1 MHSHDSHACGP
12 PGHVHEHGVEQRIG
26 LTLALTTALML
37 AEFVGGWWTNS
48 LALIADSGH
57 MLSDAVALAA
67 TWWALRRGSIPPSP
81 RRTFG
86 ERRAETLVALF
97 NGATLLV
104 VAGGILHESWGR
116 LWHPEEVRAG
126 PMLAIA
132 CAGLVV
138 NVIGLG
144 LLHGHR
150 HSSLNL
156 EGAWQ
161 HVAGDAA
168 GSVCAIIAAAGVL
181 LGGWRV
187 LDPIASVVVTLL
199 IVFGAIRLL
208 RRTIAVLMES
218 APESVDVAA
227 VRRTLM
233 ETAGV
238 RDVHCLHVWTIAS
251 GFHALT
257 AHVVFNQVE
266 SSTGLLDRL
275 HERLGA
281 SFPVEHVTLQLEPE
295 GYTGC
300 RGDDGWCQIQGIP

>member
-1 MHSHDSHACGP
+1 MHSHDSHGGEP
-12 PGHVHEHGVEQRIG
+12 HGHSHDRGVEQRIG
-26 LTLALTTALML
+26 LTLALTVALMV

-48 LALIADSGH
+48 LALMADSGH

-67 TWWALRRGSIPPSP
+67 TWWALRRSSVPPSP

-116 LWHPEEVRAG
+116 LWEPEDLRAG

-132 CAGLVV
+132 CAGLAV

-168 GSVCAIIAAAGVL
+168 GSVCAIIAAVGVL
-181 LGGWRV
+181 LGGWRI
-187 LDPIASVVVTLL
+187 LDPVASVIVTVL

-218 APESVDVAA
+218 APASVDVLA
-227 VRRTLM
+227 VRRTLLD
-233 ETAGV
+233 TPGV
-238 RDVHCLHVWTIAS
+238 RDVHCLHVWTIAT

-257 AHVVFNQVE
+257 AHIVFSTSD

-275 HERLGA
+275 HSRLGET
-281 SFPVEHVTLQLEPE
+281 FPVEHVTLQLEPE
-295 GYTGC
+295 GYAGC